1 MSRKSSTHGQPA
13 QGRQQGTRDAVQ
25 PRTKPVIVNLFKVDA
40 LCSERG
46 TVGRRRTTL
55 TAGGSRDDLVMT
67 PPAMQLQLVTG
78 SVSEIFSDTQVTRL
92 TVGEE
97 TVWFRTSR
105 AGRPPIATGESV
117 AIVAASLGRSRTLI
131 AIRLRRLRDG
141 RSFRPHKHSS
151 ITLQWAA
158 SFLLRTHAWLG
169 NRGVSIVNAVV
180 ASPASSGTN
189 YVRAQADILLRH
201 AALQASRVQLAAAA
215 PATTMPGPPALSAV
229 ESSTEV
235 SIGLQGAAPTRESP
249 WWHSELLEYTHDAII
264 IWEMDGAGI
273 LYWNQAAEQLYGY
286 SREEAQGKVT
296 HDLLRTASRKPV
308 KELESMLARYG
319 VWVGELRHT
328 TRDGQVVDVE
338 ARLSLMSQ
346 RSGRWLVLEV
356 NRDITDRPFAEMAS
370 AAREA
375 SLSTLNRER

>member
-1 MSRKSSTHGQPA
+1 MSAS
-13 QGRQQGTRDAVQ
+13 
-25 PRTKPVIVNLFKVDA
+25 
-40 LCSERG
+40 
-46 TVGRRRTTL
+46 
-55 TAGGSRDDLVMT
+55 
-67 PPAMQLQLVTG
+67 AMQLQLVTG
-78 SVSEIFSDTQVTRL
+78 TVSEIVSDTQVTRL
-92 TVGEE
+92 TVDGEE

-105 AGRPPIATGESV
+105 AGRPPITTGESV
-117 AIVAASLGRSRTLI
+117 AIVAASLGRSRMLI
-131 AIRLRRLRDG
+131 AIRLQRLRDG

-151 ITLQWAA
+151 IALQLAA
-158 SFLLRTHAWLG
+158 SLMLRTHEHGRIIAHPVIASLA
-169 NRGVSIVNAVV
+169 SI
-180 ASPASSGTN
+180 GTS
-189 YVRAQADILLRH
+189 YVRGQADILVRH
-201 AALQASRVQLAAAA
+201 AALMSARVRPVA
-215 PATTMPGPPALSAV
+215 PAATPQAATQNAA

-235 SIGLQGAAPTRESP
+235 SIGLQGSAPTQESP

-286 SREEAQGKVT
+286 TREEAHGKVT
-296 HDLLRTASRKPV
+296 HDLLRTVSRKPV

-346 RSGRWLVLEV
+346 RSGKWLVLEV
-356 NRDITDRPFAEMAS
+356 NRDITDGSLADMTS

-375 SLSTLNRER
+375 SLSTLNREN